1 MDLETYTNEKG
12 EIYIYCIC
20 LLLNNKWYYF
30 WYDEKIDIIV
40 NFLEKIGENSKT
52 EDTVLY
58 THNINFDGFVFI
70 NFLKKTFIKFD
81 WFSRGLNLYWIDIYY
96 LKKKIRIRCSYK
108 IIPISIKKLG
118 EIIKV
123 EKKIF
128 PYKFISIQNLN
139 YKGEIPN
146 VKFFNSIED
155 YVEFKKKNVEF
166 DFKKISLDYCKQDT
180 LIIKNVLD
188 QIIKIISSY
197 DKKVITNSFSFSS
210 ISYKI
215 YIKKYDVYEIKKNYL
230 KNEEYS
236 YFKSGYYG
244 GRCEVFGNPVENEIV
259 HHFDFTGMYAQ
270 CMLQKFP
277 TGLPYLKEKNLN
289 LKETGFH
296 AIKFKC
302 DSYLPYLPIR
312 NNKLLFA
319 NGTMSGIYWYEE
331 ILNAINFKKCE
342 ILEHY
347 SSYVYNY
354 EDYIFKDYVNDFINI
369 RKKGLYYNIFGK
381 NMVNGLYGSFALSE
395 DNFFTTIV
403 YSEEELNSILQLVD
417 VNKWR
422 NIGNVFIVE
431 ILKNKKSSIF
441 FDKKDRW
448 NDKNKRNV
456 GYAAI
461 IASKAR
467 IKLNNALET
476 VLNNKGRLYYT
487 DTDSIFAGFKE
498 NNLNKVLGEIT
509 WSDVYEDAVFISS
522 KFYQIKNKKIKLKG
536 IKIEDYSFEK
546 LKKEFYGNN
555 QNTNFENQL
564 NIYKKDFT
572 IFLNYNLKS
581 VKMDSYD
588 KRTFL
593 ENKKETKPILI
604 NTDYIY

>member
-12 EIYIYCIC
+12 EIFIYCIC
-20 LLLNNKWYYF
+20 LFLNNKWHYF
-30 WYDEKIDIIV
+30 WYNKKIDIIII
-40 NFLEKIGENSKT
+40 FLEKIIENSKT
-52 EDTVLY
+52 ENIMLY

-108 IIPISIKKLG
+108 IIPLSIKKLG
-118 EIIKV
+118 EIIKI

-139 YKGEIPN
+139 YKGEVPN
-146 VKFFNSIED
+146 EEFFNSKEE

-166 DFKKISLDYCKQDT
+166 DFKKLSLDYCKQDV
-180 LIIKNVLD
+180 LIIKNVLN
-188 QIIKIISSY
+188 QIIKIINTY

-215 YIKKYDVYEIKKNYL
+215 YIKKYDKYDIKKNYL

-244 GRCEVFGNPVENEIV
+244 GRCEVFGNPIESEIV
-259 HHFDFTGMYAQ
+259 HHFDFSGMYAQ

-277 TGLPYLKEKNLN
+277 TGLPILKEKNLD
-289 LKETGFH
+289 LKEVGFH

-319 NGTMSGIYWYEE
+319 NGIMSGVYWYEE
-331 ILNAINFKKCE
+331 ILNAVNFNKCE

-354 EDYIFKDYVNDFINI
+354 EDYVFQEYVNEFINV

-395 DNFFTTIV
+395 DNFFTTII

-417 VNKWR
+417 VIKWR

-431 ILKNKKSSIF
+431 VLKNKKSSNF
-441 FDKKDRW
+441 FDKKNRW
-448 NDKNKRNV
+448 NDINKRNV

-467 IKLNNALET
+467 IKLNNALQI
-476 VLNNKGRLYYT
+476 VLDNQGKLYYT

-498 NNLNKVLGEIT
+498 NYLNKTLGEIT
-509 WSDVYEDAVFISS
+509 WSDIYEDAVFISS

-536 IKIEDYSFEK
+536 VKIEDYSFEK
-546 LKKEFYGNN
+546 LKKEFYENKK
-555 QNTNFENQL
+555 NTNFNNQL

-581 VKMDSYD
+581 VKMDCYD
-588 KRTFL
+588 KRIFL